1 MLIQVSF
8 NCHFKALLIRIF
20 LVQNVRQGVLV
31 NGSRGQVV
39 EFMTISEALLGKI
52 NMSIPGEGDQ
62 SPVNSWDGRDYNEDS
77 NLKAPPI
84 YPPYQYR
91 TWIEDNILSRYKADP
106 TIARRPTSLRDV
118 TGHVFPP
125 QKAYPLVRF
134 NVDDYLLCIPMFFD
148 RIGIMGNIEAR
159 RVQVPL
165 ILSWAITIHKSQ
177 GQTLDFVRVDMKN
190 IFTFGQ
196 GTYLTATLRVI

>member
-1 MLIQVSF
+1 MSHGIIEYV
-8 NCHFKALLIRIF
+8 
-20 LVQNVRQGVLV
+20 LVQNVEQGLLV
-31 NGSRGQVV
+31 NGSVGRVV
-39 EFMTISEALLGKI
+39 KFMTISEALLEKI
-52 NMSIPGEGDQ
+52 RMSIPGEGNRN
-62 SPVNSWDGRDYNEDS
+62 PVNSWDGRDYDEDS
-77 NLKAPPI
+77 DLKAPPI
-84 YPPYQYR
+84 HPPYQHR
-91 TWIEDNILSRYKADP
+91 TWIEDNILSQYKADP
-106 TIARRPTSLRDV
+106 TIVKRPTSLRDM

-125 QKAYPLVRF
+125 QKAYPLVHF
-134 NVDDYLLCIPMFFD
+134 NNDKYLLCIPMFFD

-196 GTYLTATLRVI
+196 GTLTSALRVID